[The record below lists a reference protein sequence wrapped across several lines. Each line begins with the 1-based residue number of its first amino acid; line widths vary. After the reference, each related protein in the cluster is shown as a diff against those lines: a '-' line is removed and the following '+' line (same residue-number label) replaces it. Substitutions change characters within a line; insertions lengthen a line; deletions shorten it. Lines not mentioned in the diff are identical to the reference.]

1 MISIIELIIEYI
13 FIISLFRDTN
23 IGSIYLKYSETE
35 NNLIAQNPKRHS
47 FSDGAIRVH
56 DLSIGAKC
64 TTNNVLK
71 VALVSKVRSNRVYV
85 SVSAC
90 GQCLSSQKKKS
101 DIKLLMGEFGK

>member
-1 MISIIELIIEYI
+1 MGVTIIELIIEYI

-23 IGSIYLKYSETE
+23 IGNIYLKYSETE

-71 VALVSKVRSNRVYV
+71 VALVSKVRSN